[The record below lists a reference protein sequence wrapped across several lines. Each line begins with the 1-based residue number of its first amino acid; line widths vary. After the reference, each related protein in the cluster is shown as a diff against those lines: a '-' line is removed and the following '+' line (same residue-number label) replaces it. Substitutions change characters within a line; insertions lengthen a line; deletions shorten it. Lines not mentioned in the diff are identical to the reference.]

1 LSEEG
6 RILRKKTVKAVQL
19 TGQHAAYALQMLIE
33 DGKIASRDVVQAL
46 RRREKTVREL
56 KARLTALGEDVSKA
70 VAGAAGAANG
80 SARVR
85 RVRKQISNAQR
96 TARQAQGRY
105 MAAVRQLSKDA
116 RKRVKAIR
124 EKSGVDAAIREARR
138 LAG

>member
-1 LSEEG
+1 M
-6 RILRKKTVKAVQL
+6 RKKTVKAVRL
-19 TGQHAAYALQMLIE
+19 TGEHAAYALQMLIE

-56 KARLTALGEDVSKA
+56 RARLIALGEDVSKA
-70 VAGAAGAANG
+70 VAGAAAAANG

-85 RVRKQISNAQR
+85 RARKQITRAQR

-105 MAAVRQLSKDA
+105 MAAVRRLSKDA
-116 RKRVKAIR
+116 RKRVKEIR
-124 EKSGVDAAIREARR
+124 VKSGVDAAIREARR